1 MIASKYTGTQEP
13 IEYNGVTLSSNEV
26 TIRASENN
34 EWRVIFQ
41 KTKVNFI
48 IIVLANLWGFNNISH

>member
-13 IEYNGVTLSSNEV
+13 IEYNCVTLSSDEV
-26 TIRASENN
+26 AIRASENN

-41 KTKVNFI
+41 KTKVNNNK
-48 IIVLANLWGFNNISH
+48 LAR

>member
-1 MIASKYTGTQEP
+1 MIASKYPGIQEP

-34 EWRVIFQ
+34 EWKVTFQ
-41 KTKVNFI
+41 KMKVNFI
-48 IIVLANLWGFNNISH
+48 IIEYR

>member
-26 TIRASENN
+26 ALKAYENN
-34 EWRVIFQ
+34 EWRVIFK

-48 IIVLANLWGFNNISH
+48 IIE